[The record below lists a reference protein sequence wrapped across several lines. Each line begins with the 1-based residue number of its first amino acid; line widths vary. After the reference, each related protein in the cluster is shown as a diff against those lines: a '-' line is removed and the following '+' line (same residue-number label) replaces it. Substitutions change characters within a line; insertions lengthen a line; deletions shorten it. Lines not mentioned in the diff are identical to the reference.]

1 MNLQTTL
8 TAAIRYDQNLN
19 ANEKLLYSEL
29 TARMDQDCLCSLSNQ
44 EVASLYHVSLC
55 SVSHWFKSLID
66 YGLVIV
72 VRTKPRLLK
81 ISQTPH
87 KKTTVSPTATASS
100 TETKEAKQA
109 PTSTISPKRDYL
121 RNPLPTSELR
131 SLFLSSFKDNP
142 TLKTTEEVTGN
153 QPPLAYDDDK
163 AIYHKEN
170 DIKVTDNKTKDSK
183 ENFTLATKHKAS
195 FNIKAA
201 KTFKVVKLQVKKLGL
216 TKLLYPL
223 LTKLLNKIT
232 SAIVNFFNNL
242 LPKGA
247 DLTAP
252 LGKL

>member
-44 EVASLYHVSLC
+44 EVATLYHVSLC

-87 KKTTVSPTATASS
+87 KKTTVSPTATVPSA
-100 TETKEAKQA
+100 ETKKA

-142 TLKTTEEVTGN
+142 ALKTTEEVSGN
-153 QPPLAYDDDK
+153 QPPLAHSDDK

-170 DIKVTDNKTKDSK
+170 DIKVTDNKAKDSK
-183 ENFTLATKHKAS
+183 ETFTLATKHKAS

-201 KTFKVVKLQVKKLGL
+201 KTFKVVKLRVKKLGL

-223 LTKLLNKIT
+223 LTKLLKKIS
-232 SAIVNFFNNL
+232 SAIVTFFNNL
-242 LPKGA
+242 LPKEA

-252 LGKL
+252 LGKS

>member
-8 TAAIRYDQNLN
+8 TAAIRYDQNLT

-55 SVSHWFKSLID
+55 SVSHWFKSLIN

-72 VRTKPRLLK
+72 VRAKPRLLK

-87 KKTTVSPTATASS
+87 KKTTVPPTATATP
-100 TETKEAKQA
+100 TEAREAQQA
-109 PTSTISPKRDYL
+109 PTSSTSPKRDYL

-142 TLKTTEEVTGN
+142 ALKTTEEVTGN
-153 QPPLAYDDDK
+153 QPSLAHSDDK
-163 AIYHKEN
+163 ASYHKEN
-170 DIKVTDNKTKDSK
+170 DIKANDSK
-183 ENFTLATKHKAS
+183 ENFTFATKHKAS

-201 KTFKVVKLQVKKLGL
+201 KTFKVVKLRVKKLGL

-223 LTKLLNKIT
+223 LTKLLKKIS
-232 SAIVNFFNNL
+232 SAIVTFFENL
-242 LPKGA
+242 LPKEA

-252 LGKL
+252 LGKS

>member
-55 SVSHWFKSLID
+55 SVSHWFKSLIN

-72 VRTKPRLLK
+72 VRAKPRLLK

-87 KKTTVSPTATASS
+87 KTTISPTATAPSA
-100 TETKEAKQA
+100 EEKEAKQA

-131 SLFLSSFKDNP
+131 SLLLSSFKDNP
-142 TLKTTEEVTGN
+142 ALKTTEEVSGN
-153 QPPLAYDDDK
+153 QPHLAHSDDK

-170 DIKVTDNKTKDSK
+170 DIKVTDNKAKDSK

-216 TKLLYPL
+216 TKLLYHL

-232 SAIVNFFNNL
+232 
-242 LPKGA
+242 
-247 DLTAP
+247 
-252 LGKL
+252 

>member
-8 TAAIRYDQNLN
+8 TAAIRYDQNLT

-55 SVSHWFKSLID
+55 SVSHWFKSLIN

-72 VRTKPRLLK
+72 VRAKPRLLK
-81 ISQTPH
+81 ISQTPR
-87 KKTTVSPTATASS
+87 KKTTVSPTTTATPA
-100 TETKEAKQA
+100 EAKKA
-109 PTSTISPKRDYL
+109 PTSSTPPKRDYL
-121 RNPLPTSELR
+121 RTPLPTSELR
-131 SLFLSSFKDNP
+131 SLLLSSFKDNP
-142 TLKTTEEVTGN
+142 ALKTTEEVTGN
-153 QPPLAYDDDK
+153 QPSLAHSDDK
-163 AIYHKEN
+163 ASYHKEN
-170 DIKVTDNKTKDSK
+170 DIKVTDIKANDSK
-183 ENFTLATKHKAS
+183 ENFTFATKHKAS

-223 LTKLLNKIT
+223 LTKLLNKIS
-232 SAIVNFFNNL
+232 SAIVTFFENL
-242 LPKGA
+242 LPKEA

-252 LGKL
+252 LGKS

>member
-44 EVASLYHVSLC
+44 EVATLYHVSLC
-55 SVSHWFKSLID
+55 SVSHWFKSLIN

-72 VRTKPRLLK
+72 VRAKPRLLK

-87 KKTTVSPTATASS
+87 KKTTVSPTATAPSA
-100 TETKEAKQA
+100 ETKQA
-109 PTSTISPKRDYL
+109 PTSSIPPKRDYL

-142 TLKTTEEVTGN
+142 TLKTTEEVSGN
-153 QPPLAYDDDK
+153 QPYLAHSDDK
-163 AIYHKEN
+163 ASYHKEN
-170 DIKVTDNKTKDSK
+170 DIKANDSK
-183 ENFTLATKHKAS
+183 ENFTFATKHKAS

-223 LTKLLNKIT
+223 LTKLLNKIS
-232 SAIVNFFNNL
+232 SAIVTFFENL
-242 LPKGA
+242 LPKEA

-252 LGKL
+252 LGKS

>member
-8 TAAIRYDQNLN
+8 TAAIRYDQNLT

-55 SVSHWFKSLID
+55 SVSHWFKSLIN

-72 VRTKPRLLK
+72 VRAKPRLLK

-87 KKTTVSPTATASS
+87 KTTISPTATAPSA
-100 TETKEAKQA
+100 EEKEAKQA

-142 TLKTTEEVTGN
+142 ALKTTEEVTGN
-153 QPPLAYDDDK
+153 QPSLAHSDDK
-163 AIYHKEN
+163 ASYHKEN
-170 DIKVTDNKTKDSK
+170 DIKANDSK
-183 ENFTLATKHKAS
+183 ENFTFATKHKAS

-201 KTFKVVKLQVKKLGL
+201 KTFKVVKLHVKKLGL

-223 LTKLLNKIT
+223 LTKLLNKIS
-232 SAIVNFFNNL
+232 SAIVTFFENL